1 MFLIKYACECDYC
14 CRLCSAEAQLLQQWF
29 TRLEKHHRLTFL
41 RIALLMQVDLALNIM
56 DGASLRDDPKQV
68 MRVQRAKF
76 EQKGEEYVAKKK
88 PKSKKKAAGVLTKQ
102 EKELG
107 WGGFDDKLPANKVCT
122 TFEVVCA
129 PAEVDDKLLADKVRA
144 AVQPASV

>member
-1 MFLIKYACECDYC
+1 MWSSIQNTS
-14 CRLCSAEAQLLQQWF
+14 CSGTAASTVGHSPEELHGI
-29 TRLEKHHRLTFL
+29 TCVRT
-41 RIALLMQVDLALNIM
+41 ALLLQVDLALNIM
-56 DGASLRDDPKQV
+56 DGAPLRDDPKQV

-107 WGGFDDKLPANKVCT
+107 WGGFDDKLPANKVHAT
-122 TFEVVCA
+122 
-129 PAEVDDKLLADKVRA
+129 D
-144 AVQPASV
+144 

>member
-1 MFLIKYACECDYC
+1 MQNASCKDTAASQVG
-14 CRLCSAEAQLLQQWF
+14 RS
-29 TRLEKHHRLTFL
+29 TEKLHRITPF
-41 RIALLMQVDLALNIM
+41 RNALLLQVDLALNIM
-56 DGASLRDDPKQV
+56 DGAPLRDDPKQV

-107 WGGFDDKLPANKVCT
+107 WGGFDDKLPASKVQAT
-122 TFEVVCA
+122 W
-129 PAEVDDKLLADKVRA
+129 LLPC
-144 AVQPASV
+144 Q